1 MAYEKDKAA
10 TSSRRRLKLF
20 TSGYDNVNYQQSST
34 HAAGGLNAVKKL
46 TEAWG
51 SHENPFEEEIRNLVN
66 VFDRSVATE
75 EVGECIFDLENLG
88 REQYAKYVDKVIVSK
103 SGSIWDT
110 LHNNKLILFLHE
122 SNLST
127 NTTKTITAI

>member
-10 TSSRRRLKLF
+10 TSSTRCLKLF

-51 SHENPFEEEIRNLVN
+51 SHGNPFEEEIRNLVN

-75 EVGECIFDLENLG
+75 EVDECTLNLENL
-88 REQYAKYVDKVIVSK
+88 A
-103 SGSIWDT
+103 GSSMLNMLT
-110 LHNNKLILFLHE
+110 R
-122 SNLST
+122 S
-127 NTTKTITAI
+127 